1 METTLTFYSRP
12 IAEVPSFKYLGRV
25 IYSSKNDWL
34 EVVHNLSKLWSKSVH
49 LPRLM
54 VREGLDARTLAMFYV
69 TVFQALIIYRS
80 LTLVMSLHIG
90 RTLGRFH
97 HRVVCIL
104 TGRKPKRRLDGTWYY
119 PPLEKAMSWSGIQE
133 VESYVALRQNTFIT
147 DLCLLV
153 SWSPVKR
160 VSK

>member
-1 METTLTFYSRP
+1 MVTDLTAYKRP
-12 IAEVPSFKYLGRV
+12 LAAFPSLNYLVWVLLESNG
-25 IYSSKNDWL
+25 DWL
-34 EVVHNLSKLWSKSVH
+34 EVVHNLSKLWSKSVQF
-49 LPRLM
+49 PRVM
-54 VREGLDARTLAMFYV
+54 VREGLDARTLVMFYV

-119 PPLEKAMSWSGIQE
+119 PPLEKAMAGSGIQE
-133 VESYVALRQNTFIT
+133 VESYVALRQNIFIT